1 MKISKKVECGIIAM
15 IDIALYSENGE
26 AVTVDSISKR
36 QGISVKYL
44 EQILPSLRQA
54 HLIQGMKGCRGG
66 YMFSK
71 SPDKITLKEIINALD
86 VTILND
92 FYYDDNK
99 SYSALNGIV
108 YDCFWNKAT
117 RHIQS
122 TAESIT
128 LDIIADKCR
137 DAINEGNENFMY
149 YI

>member
-1 MKISKKVECGIIAM
+1 MKISKKIECGIIAM
-15 IDIALYSENGE
+15 IDIAIYSENKE
-26 AVTVDSISKR
+26 SVTVDSISKR

-54 HLIQGMKGCRGG
+54 HLIQGTKGCRGG
-66 YMFSK
+66 YTFSK

-99 SYSALNGIV
+99 SYASLDSIV
-108 YDCFWNKAT
+108 NDCFWNKVT
-117 RHIQS
+117 KYMQC

-128 LDIIADKCR
+128 LDIIANKCR
-137 DAINEGNENFMY
+137 NAINESNENFMY

>member
-15 IDIALYSENGE
+15 IDIALYSDSGE

-66 YMFSK
+66 YTFSK
-71 SPDKITLKEIINALD
+71 SPDKITLKEIIDALD

-99 SYSALNGIV
+99 NYSDLNTIV
-108 YDCFWNKAT
+108 YDYFWNKVT
-117 RHIQS
+117 KNIQS
-122 TAESIT
+122 IAESIT
-128 LDIIADKCR
+128 LNTIADKCR
-137 DAINEGNENFMY
+137 DAINESNENFMY

>member
-15 IDIALYSENGE
+15 IDIALYSDSGE

-36 QGISVKYL
+36 QSISVKYL

-66 YMFSK
+66 YTFSK
-71 SPDKITLKEIINALD
+71 SPDKITLKDIINALD

-99 SYSALNGIV
+99 SYSSMNNIV
-108 YDCFWNKAT
+108 NECFWNKIT
-117 RHIQS
+117 KHIQNI
-122 TAESIT
+122 AESIT
-128 LDIIADKCR
+128 LDIIAGKCR
-137 DAINEGNENFMY
+137 DAINTSNENFMY